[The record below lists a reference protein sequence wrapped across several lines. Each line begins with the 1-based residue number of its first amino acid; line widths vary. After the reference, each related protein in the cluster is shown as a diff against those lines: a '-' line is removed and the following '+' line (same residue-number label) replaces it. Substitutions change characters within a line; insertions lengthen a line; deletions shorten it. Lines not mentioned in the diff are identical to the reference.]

1 MRWEQLKLDGQK
13 LKDRTLYVSKNTC
26 TCTICGAP
34 TNYVDY
40 STEHFVCSEECMNAE
55 KQAIDAGAIKMV
67 KYEGP
72 TVECSAGIDCDDCEY
87 CTLSGAFG
95 DKTSCSRL
103 DSSMAPVFRQAVET
117 E

>member
-1 MRWEQLKLDGQK
+1 MRWEQIRLDEQK
-13 LKDRTLYVSKNTC
+13 LKDRTLYVSRVSC

-55 KQAIDAGAIKMV
+55 KAAIDSGAIKRV
-67 KYEGP
+67 KYDGP
-72 TVECSAGIDCDDCEY
+72 IIECITGADCDDCEY
-87 CTLSGAFG
+87 CVLSGAFG

-103 DSSMAPVFRQAVET
+103 DSSMAPVFRQVMRVM
-117 E
+117 